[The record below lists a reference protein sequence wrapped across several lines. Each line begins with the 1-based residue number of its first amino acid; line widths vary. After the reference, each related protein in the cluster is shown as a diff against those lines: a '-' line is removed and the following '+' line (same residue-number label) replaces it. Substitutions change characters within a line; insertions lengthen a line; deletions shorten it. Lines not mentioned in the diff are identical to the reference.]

1 MKMEGSK
8 INTYVNKKVQP
19 WIFWPRRPMVLEKV
33 LKDNGYASFND
44 RTCKSIFIGNFENS
58 VQQKFRDV
66 GGWENVLDEYHCT
79 AGSKHKFNQTEYLM
93 KLRNS
98 KFGLCLRGYGSK
110 CHREVELM
118 AFGTV
123 PIVTPEVSIADYLD
137 PPQEGVH
144 YITASTPQQLKEK
157 VDAIT
162 EPQWNVMSNAC
173 RNWYMKNVHSN
184 NSWETFIHNVLYK

>member
-1 MKMEGSK
+1 
-8 INTYVNKKVQP
+8 
-19 WIFWPRRPMVLEKV
+19 
-33 LKDNGYASFND
+33 
-44 RTCKSIFIGNFENS
+44 
-58 VQQKFRDV
+58 
-66 GGWENVLDEYHCT
+66 
-79 AGSKHKFNQTEYLM
+79 M

-123 PIVTPEVSIADYLD
+123 PIVTPEVSITDYLD

-173 RNWYMKNVHSN
+173 RNWYMKNVHSD
-184 NSWETFIHNVLYK
+184 NSWNTFIHNVLYK